1 MQLFVVRCFFV
12 AIGTILIKNVIDI
25 HCIRDVLVHEF
36 VLIEK
41 DELMTDWVYLCA

>member
-1 MQLFVVRCFFV
+1 MFVV

-25 HCIRDVLVHEF
+25 HCVTDVLIHEF

-41 DELMTDWVYLCA
+41 DWLMTDWVYLCA